1 LTGKYA
7 GEEARMITWLKI
19 GLRNLI
25 KNRRRSGITISAIAI
40 GFAAVNL
47 FGGFQEYMYR
57 GNRESAI
64 YAGYQGHIIIF
75 KKGYLKKGR
84 LHPSRYLLNPS
95 ELQAIVDICEKNP
108 HVLLITPQ
116 LWISGIVTNGY
127 SSTIFLAQG
136 IDPSA
141 MDAFLDQSKYFKE
154 LGIQFEGKKLDNDKF
169 YGVAIASDLAS
180 LLDLKP
186 GSYAVALTNTVE
198 GQMNAL
204 DMEVFNIFESGVEEL
219 KDKWMLVP
227 YRFAQSLYDTQ
238 GADRIAVLLDEVG
251 NTEHVRAQLVAA
263 FSQLGLD
270 FEIKTWDE
278 FSQWYRDVKNMFD
291 MIFLFL
297 FIIMFVIVVMS
308 VTNTMSMSVLERTRE
323 IGTLRALGL
332 KRQGILVLFAI
343 ESILLGICGLIGGVF
358 LSLLGWGWFKFFEP
372 MWNPPRISIL
382 IPMRIE
388 IVPAYLVCSFF
399 LLLILCMIAALI
411 PARRAALQ
419 NVIEALG
426 HV

>member
-1 LTGKYA
+1 L
-7 GEEARMITWLKI
+7 ITWFKI

-25 KNRRRSGITISAIAI
+25 KNRRRSAITILAIAL

-75 KKGYLKKGR
+75 KKGYLEKGR
-84 LHPSRYLLNPS
+84 LHPSRYLLTPA
-95 ELQAIVDICEKNP
+95 EIQAIVEICEKNP
-108 HVLLITPQ
+108 HVLSITPQ

-136 IDPSA
+136 IDPSD

-154 LGIQFEGKKLDNDKF
+154 LGIQFEGKKLENNKF
-169 YGVAIASDLAS
+169 YGVAVASDLAN

-227 YRFAQSLYDTQ
+227 FRFAQILYDTQ
-238 GADRIAVLLDEVG
+238 GADRIAVLLDEVS
-251 NTEHVRAQLVAA
+251 NTEPVRAQLAA
-263 FSQLGLD
+263 ASLQLGLD
-270 FEIKTWDE
+270 LEFKTWDE

-297 FIIMFVIVVMS
+297 FIIMFIIVVMS
-308 VTNTMSMSVLERTRE
+308 VTNTMSMSVFERTRE

-332 KRQGILVLFAI
+332 KHKGVLVLFAV
-343 ESILLGICGLIGGVF
+343 ESIFLGICGMLAGLF
-358 LSLLGWGWFKFFEP
+358 LWLLGWGWFKFYEP

-388 IVPAYLVCSFF
+388 IVPAYLGCSFF

-411 PARRAALQ
+411 PAKRAAKQ
-419 NVIEALG
+419 NIIDALG